1 MTSDMSALCTK
12 DEHKYLSEH
21 FDACVIATEKN
32 RNRAEEIISFVGNL
46 RGGFKIC
53 YYDDEEHFG
62 LFNSTTHPEVIFKHC
77 FLHLII
83 ISDDL
88 DNKDFARY
96 IQDTVAMIGKNTARC
111 RTVLFTKDEEK
122 YKKGYMANM
131 KDIHWYDMDKD
142 HRKTDLMKLLERCK
156 KYRKEQ
162 EEKESKTP
170 FDTTA

>member
-1 MTSDMSALCTK
+1 
-12 DEHKYLSEH
+12 
-21 FDACVIATEKN
+21 
-32 RNRAEEIISFVGNL
+32 
-46 RGGFKIC
+46 
-53 YYDDEEHFG
+53 
-62 LFNSTTHPEVIFKHC
+62 
-77 FLHLII
+77 
-83 ISDDL
+83 
-88 DNKDFARY
+88 
-96 IQDTVAMIGKNTARC
+96 MIGKNTARC

-162 EEKESKTP
+162 EEKDSKTP

>member
-1 MTSDMSALCTK
+1 MSALSTK

-32 RNRAEEIISFVGNL
+32 RNRAEEIIKFVGNL
-46 RGGFKIC
+46 RGGYKIC

-62 LFNSTTHPEVIFKHC
+62 LFDSTTHPEVIFKHC

-88 DNKDFARY
+88 DNKGFAKY
-96 IQDTVAMIGKNTARC
+96 IRRTVAMIGKNTARC
-111 RTVLFTKDEEK
+111 RTVLFTKEEEK
-122 YKKGYMANM
+122 YKKGYMEKM

-142 HRKTDLMKLLERCK
+142 YRKTDLMKLLERCK

-170 FDTTA
+170 FDTTP